1 MLKEKRENATYT
13 EEVLLKKRENGRKI
27 YTEGVSKEKKEKK
40 KKERKGRLPTGYYRK
55 KQVRLIEARGRGRVR
70 TGGGGW
76 RGLNAGYIGRV
87 VIFSLCTVIESPC
100 CYKWL
105 HMSD

>member
-40 KKERKGRLPTGYYRK
+40 RKKEKGEDYLQGITEK
-55 KQVRLIEARGRGRVR
+55 SKCA
-70 TGGGGW
+70 
-76 RGLNAGYIGRV
+76 
-87 VIFSLCTVIESPC
+87 
-100 CYKWL
+100 
-105 HMSD
+105 